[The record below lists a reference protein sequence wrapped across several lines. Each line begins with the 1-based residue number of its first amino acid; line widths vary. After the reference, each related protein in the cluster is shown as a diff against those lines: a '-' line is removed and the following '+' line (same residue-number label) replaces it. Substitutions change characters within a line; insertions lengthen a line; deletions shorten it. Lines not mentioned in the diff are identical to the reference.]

1 MKRIILGLLFVAFG
15 LQTAHAFEQS
25 IQCDAE
31 PTDMVV
37 EYGTIVSCSVETSG
51 DTDSYRFN
59 GQSGDV
65 LVIQATYDSGTL
77 PCIELIAPDNSRIEA
92 CENSFH
98 NRIDTVLDQTGT
110 YSIIVSSWSST
121 GTGNYTVGL
130 DCVLPVSEESPEV
143 HFGEELTGEISPVG
157 DLDLFHLTS
166 SGNDNVALTVA
177 YVDGTLPCVE
187 LVGPDNSRV
196 EACDNAFSNEI
207 DTLLDQVGI
216 YSIIVSSWSS
226 SGTGNYTIGLQCL
239 SGDCINMDDDTDS
252 DDGDDTGTD
261 DGDDSATDD
270 DGDDT
275 ATDDDDDTATDDGD
289 DTGTDDGDDTGTDD
303 GDDTGTDDGDDT
315 GTDDG
320 DDTGTDDGDDTGTDD
335 GDDTGTDDG
344 DDTGTDDGDD
354 TTTATFD
361 ATGEWTATTS
371 NHWVDQGNS
380 GGCSAGSDETY
391 YMELSQTGNSVVLTG
406 NDRDYQ
412 GTVSGS
418 DYTCSASYAED
429 GGTTTERVTFTLSS
443 DSTGSGKVTWDWADG
458 VFYCSGGFDIQ
469 VSRTDSQGDDTT
481 TDSDGNDD
489 GDGGGGGGCFLKSI
503 ID

>member
-51 DTDSYRFN
+51 DTDSYQFN

-65 LVIQATYDSGTL
+65 LVIQATLDDGTMR

-92 CENSFH
+92 CDISLY
-98 NRIDTVLDQTGT
+98 NRIDTVLDQTGI
-110 YSIIVSSWSST
+110 YSIIVSDRFGS
-121 GTGNYTVGL
+121 GTGDYMVGL
-130 DCVLPVSEESPEV
+130 DRVLPVSEESPEV
-143 HFGEELTGEISPVG
+143 HFGEEMAGEISPVG

-177 YVDGTLPCVE
+177 HVDGTLRPCVE

-196 EACDNAFSNEI
+196 EACDISLTNEI
-207 DTLLDQVGI
+207 DTLLDQAGI
-216 YSIIVSSWSS
+216 YSIIVNDRFAT
-226 SGTGNYTIGLQCL
+226 GTGNYTIGLQCL

-275 ATDDDDDTATDDGD
+275 ATDDD
-289 DTGTDDGDDTGTDD
+289 
-303 GDDTGTDDGDDT
+303 
-315 GTDDG
+315 
-320 DDTGTDDGDDTGTDD
+320 
-335 GDDTGTDDG
+335 
-344 DDTGTDDGDD
+344 DD

-469 VSRTDSQGDDTT
+469 VSRTDSQSDDTT
-481 TDSDGNDD
+481 TDSDGS

-503 ID
+503 MD